1 MYGYTWTKDNGI
13 FRLGIDAPIQ
23 KEIRPVFA
31 EELDFFEMAN
41 KWKYKASNAP
51 LLWAEGIR
59 RYVKNGVPIADA
71 KGGGFY
77 TKPKIVPLSDKQLK
91 LSPINLEKLWAVNE
105 ELMNGLIQ
113 KSIAFIRDTYDKYA
127 SKGYK
132 FVVAFSGGK
141 DSLVLLDLVQRALA
155 PDQFVVIFGDT
166 GMELSDTYKAVE
178 KARTL
183 YPTLNFHVAKSWL
196 PANETWKKFGPPGRR
211 LRWCCAVHKSVP
223 TLLLLKELS
232 HSSKIRAV
240 VFDGVRSE
248 ESAQRATY
256 ADLSEGQKH
265 STQVNCSVILKW
277 NTAEVYLYLLHRD
290 ILINAV
296 YRKGLFRCGCAVC
309 PMSSNWWD
317 GITNIL
323 YKEDLAPFLKEVE
336 DYSKREKPESEVK
349 KYIEQGG
356 WKGRFGGRG
365 IIGGGNRVHEVIE
378 DNTLKLHLNSTT
390 QEWLDVA
397 PLLGSI
403 IERDVLEGEQS
414 IRKQW
419 VNFKVT
425 KVDAGVRVEYSPFDR
440 LDRISLSWIR
450 GVANKVAYCVGCKVC
465 MVECPTQAFTIN
477 DHAKISID
485 TSKCIHCGMCITGVQ
500 SACWA
505 AKSLRT
511 TTGEGQMDLKG
522 INRYQHFG
530 LSTAWIEHFFE
541 IRNDCWTSKRL
552 GNRQYDSLRVWL
564 REAGIIESNAR
575 SGENGLITPVGE
587 CLMELGPYNP
597 LTWAVIWTHLVHNS
611 VLMKWYAFCVPPGD
625 SYDRNDFI
633 TMLGDSFA
641 EATRSN
647 AILSL
652 SATFND
658 TPIGGGL
665 EIGIPVTVSKTKK
678 FLKQGWTTPDPFA
691 LLYSLYLYAE
701 KIGGHYDFTVR
712 ELLVIGRER
721 KFDLP
726 AVDPITIFALNPDT
740 VKDTF
745 QELANQ
751 YSKYLKVSFVA
762 GLDNIQLDSKITS
775 LDILKAAVDA
785 ASKEA

>member
-1 MYGYTWTKDNGI
+1 MYGYTWTKKEGI
-13 FRLGIDAPIQ
+13 FQLGIDAPIQ

-31 EELDFFEMAN
+31 EELDFFEMSSRWN
-41 KWKYKASNAP
+41 YKHSKAP

-59 RYVKNGVPIADA
+59 RYIRNGVPIANA

-77 TKPKIVPLSDKQLK
+77 SKPKIAPLSEEALVLK
-91 LSPINLEKLWAVNE
+91 PIDIKKLWDVNK

-113 KSIAFIRDTYDKYA
+113 KSLQFIRDTYDQYA
-127 SKGYK
+127 AKGYK

-178 KARTL
+178 KAKSL
-183 YPTLNFHVAKSWL
+183 YPSLNFHSAKSVL
-196 PANETWKKFGPPGRR
+196 PASESWKKFGPPGRR
-211 LRWCCAVHKSVP
+211 LRWCCCVHKSVP
-223 TLLLLKELS
+223 TLLLLKELTNS
-232 HSSKIRAV
+232 ARIKAV
-240 VFDGVRSE
+240 VFDGVRAE

-256 ADLSEGQKH
+256 AELSEGNKH
-265 STQVNCSVILKW
+265 SSQVNCSPIFKW
-277 NTAEVYLYLLHRD
+277 NTAELYLYLLSRD
-290 ILINAV
+290 ILINDV

-317 GITNIL
+317 GIANVL
-323 YKEDLAPFLKEVE
+323 YKDDLAPFLHEVE
-336 DYSKREKPESEVK
+336 EYAKREKPEAEIK
-349 KYIEQGG
+349 KYVEQGG

-365 IIGGGNRVHEVIE
+365 VIGGGNRVHEVIE
-378 DNTLKLHLNSTT
+378 ANALKLYISTT
-390 QEWLDVA
+390 TQKWLNVSPILGPIVERDGCSGKQSVRNKWLDFK
-397 PLLGSI
+397 
-403 IERDVLEGEQS
+403 IEEVESG
-414 IRKQW
+414 I
-419 VNFKVT
+419 
-425 KVDAGVRVEYSPFDR
+425 RVEFSPFDQI
-440 LDRISLSWIR
+440 DRITLSWIR
-450 GVANKVAYCVGCKVC
+450 GVAYKVAYCVGCRAC
-465 MVECPTQAFTIN
+465 MVECPTQAFSLN
-477 DHAKISID
+477 DSAQISID
-485 TSKCIHCGMCITGVQ
+485 TSKCVHCGKCITEVQ

-530 LSTAWIEHFFE
+530 LSTAWIEHFFTM
-541 IRNDCWTSKRL
+541 RNDCWTSKEY

-564 REAGIIESNAR
+564 REAEIINSNAR
-575 SGENGLITPVGE
+575 SSEYGQITSIGE
-587 CLMELGPYNP
+587 CLIELGPYNP
-597 LTWAVIWTHLVHNS
+597 LTWAVIWTHLVYNS
-611 VLMKWYAFCVPPGD
+611 ILMKWYAFCVPAGE
-625 SYDRNDFI
+625 SYDRNDLV

-652 SATFND
+652 ASTFSD
-658 TPIGGGL
+658 SPIGGSL
-665 EIGIPVTVSKTKK
+665 EIGIPLTVGKTKK

-701 KIGGHYDFTVR
+701 KIGNHHDFTVR
-712 ELLVIGRER
+712 ELLMVGRDR

-751 YSKYLKVSFVA
+751 YPKYMKVSFVA

-775 LDILKAAVDA
+775 LDILKAAV
-785 ASKEA
+785 KEA